1 MKTSDFDYY
10 LPESSIA
17 QTPAEPRD
25 SSRLL
30 VLHRDTGEIEHHI
43 FRYVGDYLR
52 SGDLLVLNQT
62 RVIPARIY
70 ARKETGG
77 RVELLL
83 LRRRNE
89 LTWEA
94 LVGGKGLRV
103 GKKLFL
109 ESDDSSRH
117 SAEKTTTSGSAG
129 MLCTHALVW
138 LKPHGARED
147 VGVYAE
153 IIEILD
159 GSERLIKFSEPI
171 EPYFSKVGN
180 VPLPP
185 YIHEKLND
193 PERYQTVYAREPGSA
208 AAPTAGLHFT
218 PRLLEELQAKGVKIA
233 YVTLHVGLDTF
244 APVTEDNPEE
254 HVIHTEWCELSQETA
269 DLINKTRE
277 AGGRVI
283 AVGTTSVRTLESAGI
298 GNQKL
303 GIGFPDSRLPNNDS
317 EISAFT
323 GSTKLFILPGY
334 KFQVVDAIITNFHLP
349 KSTLLMLVS
358 AFAGREKILETYET
372 AIKEGYRFY
381 SFGDAMIV
389 L

>member
-1 MKTSDFDYY
+1 MKTSDFDYN

-17 QTPAEPRD
+17 QSPVEPRD

-30 VLHRDTGEIEHHI
+30 VLHRDTGEIEHRV
-43 FRYVGDYLR
+43 FRDVRDYL
-52 SGDLLVLNQT
+52 SEGDLLVLNQT

-83 LRRRNE
+83 LRRRDE

-103 GKKLFL
+103 GK
-109 ESDDSSRH
+109 
-117 SAEKTTTSGSAG
+117 
-129 MLCTHALVW
+129 LV
-138 LKPHGARED
+138 KVED
-147 VGVYAE
+147 GPQAY
-153 IIEILD
+153 IMEILD
-159 GSERLIKFSEPI
+159 GSERVIKFSEPI

-185 YIHEKLND
+185 YIHEKLKD

-218 PRLLEELQAKGVKIA
+218 PRLLEELQAKGAKIA

-244 APVTEDNPEE
+244 APVTEADPRE
-254 HVIHTEWCELSQETA
+254 HKIHSEWCELPQETA
-269 DLINKTRE
+269 DMINQTRQM
-277 AGGRVI
+277 GGRII
-283 AVGTTSVRTLESAGI
+283 AVGTTSVRTLEAA
-298 GNQKL
+298 
-303 GIGFPDSRLPNNDS
+303 SRYSNFDHSTS
-317 EISAFT
+317 EGRISAFVGPT
-323 GSTKLFILPGY
+323 SLFILPGY
-334 KFQVVDAIITNFHLP
+334 QFKVVDAMITNFHLP
-349 KSTLLMLVS
+349 RSTLIMLVS
-358 AFAGREKILETYET
+358 AFAGRERILSTYET

-381 SFGDAMIV
+381 SFGDAMIII
-389 L
+389 